1 VSDDNET
8 SLESLM
14 IELVTASNDA
24 DSVAF
29 IKYVH
34 QCLDDELSS
43 QAEAYEL
50 IVLFAEF
57 GGKMLRAWA
66 EDTDRDPETVLQV
79 ISLAMYKDD
88 GT

>member
-1 VSDDNET
+1 MSGDDDT

-24 DSVAF
+24 DPTAF
-29 IKYVH
+29 VRYVH
-34 QCLDDELSS
+34 KRLDEELSS

-57 GGKMLRAWA
+57 GGKALRSWA
-66 EDTDRDPETVLQV
+66 EDTDREPDAVLKD

-88 GT
+88 ES